1 MDAPPPQKR
10 LKLSDFDI
18 SETRG
23 FMPEEIPCK
32 KLPDYFRSWEDII
45 SDLPQLIERKE
56 IRDRVEKLDQLEI
69 SEATLGKLETNR
81 SQWLWAYVV
90 ATFIGQAYIWTNK
103 DDTDVK
109 TTVPKCIAVPWNE
122 VAEKVELPPVQTY
135 ATACLYNWY
144 LADPTKPTDEENLK
158 SLIIYTGL
166 LDEEWFYIISLLVEV
181 AAAPGIRAVVEAYN
195 ALASNSDATEDT
207 LFQCMKKILESAK
220 NMSAALDKMYSKCKP
235 EKFFGDLRRFQR
247 GSTDKGLTP
256 NGITYE
262 GVGVKKL
269 SGASAGQSSTL
280 PVFDIFLGIKHD
292 EPEQGEKPGPVFEYL
307 DDMRQ
312 HMPMKHQHFLEA
324 LKEQPKQP
332 REYVKEK
339 MKTKPEMAELFNSIV
354 SEISKFR
361 GKHIALVHKY
371 IFKQIP
377 NLPSYEEVTGTGGT
391 PIQMFLVD
399 VKKNTNK
406 AKLS

>member
-1 MDAPPPQKR
+1 MDCAAP
-10 LKLSDFDI
+10 LKLGAFDV

-32 KLPDYFRSWEDII
+32 TLPDHFRLWEDII

-81 SQWLWAYVV
+81 SQWLRAYVV

-109 TTVPKCIAVPWNE
+109 TTVPKCIAVPWSE
-122 VAEKVELPPVQTY
+122 VAEKVELPPVVTY

-158 SLIIYTGL
+158 SLITYTGL

-207 LFQCMKKILESAK
+207 LFQCMKRILESAK
-220 NMSAALDKMYSKCKP
+220 NMTAALDKMYSKCSP
-235 EKFFGDLRRFQR
+235 EKFYGDLRRFQR
-247 GSTDKGLTP
+247 GSKSSQTP
-256 NGITYE
+256 SGIIYE
-262 GVGVKKL
+262 GVGVKNL

-280 PVFDIFLGIKHD
+280 PVFDIFLGVKHD
-292 EPEQGEKPGPVFEYL
+292 EPEEGEKPGPVFEML
-307 DDMRQ
+307 DDMRK
-312 HMPMKHQHFLEA
+312 HMPMKHQRFLEA

-354 SEISKFR
+354 SEIFKFR
-361 GKHIALVHKY
+361 GKHFALVRDY
-371 IFKQIP
+371 ILQQMP
-377 NLPSYEEVTGTGGT
+377 PASGGEAEGTGGT
-391 PIQMFLVD
+391 PLKMFLKAVQ
-399 VKKNTNK
+399 KNTKK
-406 AKLS
+406 AKLPIS